1 MRRTCWTRSLPTLC
15 DVRLKLQTPKSS
27 ELIKCGTSSLLW
39 LRLAP
44 FATQSMESKVKEMIA
59 KLEAIAQEKDGLGLK
74 AGDGEKPSPRS
85 AFTSLVDEFCVYGRD
100 EVKEEMVNCLLSD
113 NARGRRT

>member
-1 MRRTCWTRSLPTLC
+1 M
-15 DVRLKLQTPKSS
+15 
-27 ELIKCGTSSLLW
+27 
-39 LRLAP
+39 
-44 FATQSMESKVKEMIA
+44 KEMIA

-85 AFTSLVDEFCVYGRD
+85 AFTSLVDESCVYGRD